1 MSGSMS
7 PNGLII
13 QYDETIEKAL
23 NNIAKLLKARYN
35 FSKRMIALLLLQE
48 DDEITQLAKLREADF
63 PKIFSIIQQTKSK
76 YKDPLRYVITLQCRQ
91 RADQIL
97 SGVITDSKKETR
109 LQSWLDRITIN
120 PITGIPILL
129 LVLYFGLY
137 KFVGQFGAGTLVDLI
152 EGSLFENHINP
163 WVNQITAK
171 LIPWH
176 SIQT

>member
-76 YKDPLRYVITLQCRQ
+76 YKDPC
-91 RADQIL
+91 AM
-97 SGVITDSKKETR
+97 
-109 LQSWLDRITIN
+109 
-120 PITGIPILL
+120 
-129 LVLYFGLY
+129 
-137 KFVGQFGAGTLVDLI
+137 
-152 EGSLFENHINP
+152 
-163 WVNQITAK
+163 
-171 LIPWH
+171 
-176 SIQT
+176 